1 MVPDS
6 LIVISMMQEVHHAT
20 GKGDRLRLSATLV
33 RDICY
38 KLKIA
43 AALNDNTRGRP
54 MFLSGLARLM
64 SCLPRSGG

>member
-1 MVPDS
+1 MVPNS
-6 LIVISMMQEVHHAT
+6 HIVISMMQEVHHAT
-20 GKGDRLRLSATLV
+20 GKDDRSRVSATRV

-43 AALNDNTRGRP
+43 VALNDNTRGRP
-54 MFLSGLARLM
+54 LFLSGLARLM